1 MFYLIGI
8 SKNQQAV
15 HIFDFKGSGGPSE
28 EKSPDTLGF
37 KDYFELR
44 HETHVARESEMLSK
58 DFCLV
63 TDNGRFII
71 VAATAPCTTSS
82 TDARPYPCSL
92 NCIPH
97 LDLVVLY
104 VIELK
109 TGKVVDRREFK
120 SEYVSIALHAG
131 VSLYGSLLAVMLIQS
146 QAIQIIHIKDNG
158 KLVDLHRIG
167 WYNHDDDELVL
178 ARYRE
183 FNEQFNMQQSLSATV
198 PYYSRGCYESKEDDP
213 LDIKSSERLDSFALA
228 PSMSSTMDSRA
239 DLTYHQVPSGMPGS
253 SSRTAPSGGATAATS
268 ATNTAATATTATTPS
283 YSYTHC
289 CETNSQM
296 ISGIKQRLLSFL
308 FRKAYN
314 ADDGGAALRHFHL
327 TFQQFAS
334 LVMWRMQFLD
344 NEHMLIKFGKTEC
357 VLGRPSDSTYQTAF
371 FVIYNFCTTEI
382 AAVYDNASEEFIQI
396 YEAWADQFSASAY
409 TTAGPNKQHYT
420 STCSNNIYAKDLLK
434 KYQYSMRHARNGGL
448 AQAIKRTLNVLPF
461 HPQSL
466 SDSPY
471 FDLALFS
478 YDDKVISNSDRPKP
492 CQDFPIKFYLR
503 GSGEL
508 KFKIDV
514 FKPGPSGTG
523 NGTNTN
529 VVRKRFAT
537 FITHPFEPFMISI
550 VTHQHQPALP
560 NFHVRIPRSSSD
572 DHGKDALVPPPPP
585 LPLITENTVIAQQQQ
600 PASLPLATAPTTTS
614 IPQPMDGVNY
624 SYPSRP
630 LQQTPLS
637 SRMQAQSIQPTIHYP
652 SPPLFRHPHPIHNH
666 PNHPYHHHYHHHHHG
681 LRHQRSYQQRGH
693 PLLHHHH
700 LHPYNLSSSDRNG
713 DRTSP
718 MTRTISS
725 HASHFTSSSATSS
738 VSTGSSVDEGT
749 SSLSTFA
756 NVAIAAAAAA
766 AATATSGSSS
776 VGSSSSSS
784 LSGMFASEGSSIG
797 GSGASVVVGPSGGPI
812 RLRERR
818 RITACSPLGTYSTT
832 AASLA
837 GGRSSSSS
845 GVGGGEGG
853 GGGGGLSSASGS
865 DTSMST
871 ESSAQPTPQPSP
883 RSSPG
888 P

>member
-1 MFYLIGI
+1 M
-8 SKNQQAV
+8 
-15 HIFDFKGSGGPSE
+15 
-28 EKSPDTLGF
+28 
-37 KDYFELR
+37 
-44 HETHVARESEMLSK
+44 
-58 DFCLV
+58 
-63 TDNGRFII
+63 
-71 VAATAPCTTSS
+71 
-82 TDARPYPCSL
+82 
-92 NCIPH
+92 
-97 LDLVVLY
+97 
-104 VIELK
+104 
-109 TGKVVDRREFK
+109 
-120 SEYVSIALHAG
+120 
-131 VSLYGSLLAVMLIQS
+131 
-146 QAIQIIHIKDNG
+146 
-158 KLVDLHRIG
+158 
-167 WYNHDDDELVL
+167 
-178 ARYRE
+178 
-183 FNEQFNMQQSLSATV
+183 
-198 PYYSRGCYESKEDDP
+198 
-213 LDIKSSERLDSFALA
+213 
-228 PSMSSTMDSRA
+228 
-239 DLTYHQVPSGMPGS
+239 
-253 SSRTAPSGGATAATS
+253 
-268 ATNTAATATTATTPS
+268 

-308 FRKAYN
+308 FRKAFN
-314 ADDGGAALRHFHL
+314 AHDGGAALRHFHL

-382 AAVYDNASEEFIQI
+382 TAVYDNASEDFIQI
-396 YEAWADQFSASAY
+396 YEAWADQFCASAY
-409 TTAGPNKQHYT
+409 TTAGPDKQHYT
-420 STCSNNIYAKDLLK
+420 STCSNNIHAKDLLK

-514 FKPGPSGTG
+514 FKPGPSGAG

-560 NFHVRIPRSSSD
+560 NFHVRIPRSEESN
-572 DHGKDALVPPPPP
+572 KDTLMMHHPQ
-585 LPLITENTVIAQQQQ
+585 LPVITSAQQL
-600 PASLPLATAPTTTS
+600 SLPLAS
-614 IPQPMDGVNY
+614 QPMEGLVVT
-624 SYPSRP
+624 YPY
-630 LQQTPLS
+630 QTRAQPPLS
-637 SRMQAQSIQPTIHYP
+637 SRVQAQSIPPTIHQP
-652 SPPLFRHPHPIHNH
+652 PPLFRHPHPHQG
-666 PNHPYHHHYHHHHHG
+666 HHHHHHHHHG

-693 PLLHHHH
+693 LHHHH
-700 LHPYNLSSSDRNG
+700 PYYQSSLLSDRGDRASPMARTASSHTAHLSSS
-713 DRTSP
+713 SP
-718 MTRTISS
+718 SPSTMM
-725 HASHFTSSSATSS
+725 SAM
-738 VSTGSSVDEGT
+738 DEGT

-766 AATATSGSSS
+766 AATGSGSSS
-776 VGSSSSSS
+776 MAPSASSAST
-784 LSGMFASEGSSIG
+784 LSAMLALEANDRGLGAAGGGEGGTG
-797 GSGASVVVGPSGGPI
+797 GNGGPI

-818 RITACSPLGTYSTT
+818 RITPCSPLGTYSTT
-832 AASLA
+832 ASSLA
-837 GGRSSSSS
+837 ASVSEGGSSST
-845 GVGGGEGG
+845 
-853 GGGGGLSSASGS
+853 S
-865 DTSMST
+865 DTSTSA
-871 ESSAQPTPQPSP
+871 ESSTQPTPQSSP